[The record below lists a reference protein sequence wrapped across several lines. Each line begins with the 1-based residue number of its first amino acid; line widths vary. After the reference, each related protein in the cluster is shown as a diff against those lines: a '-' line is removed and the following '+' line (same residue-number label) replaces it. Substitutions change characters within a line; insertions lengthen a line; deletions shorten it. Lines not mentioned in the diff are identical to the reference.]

1 MASAGNPS
9 GEIPPS
15 KQGDRIDWP
24 AGFGPSPTKCVSPA
38 VTLGTGSRPAARAR
52 ASLRSW
58 ILCAKPMKV
67 PMVGAAV
74 AQQAK
79 APLHVLVTAG
89 ELKWGEPLA
98 PDDWSQINRLGE
110 YYLDNGH
117 KRRSSRLG
125 GANPEMIEGRDSEG
139 LIRVVLAIVAKACRT
154 EVGWALDGG
163 AAPFRRPKSR
173 GGGFCH

>member
-1 MASAGNPS
+1 MR
-9 GEIPPS
+9 
-15 KQGDRIDWP
+15 RIL
-24 AGFGPSPTKCVSPA
+24 ACVA
-38 VTLGTGSRPAARAR
+38 VAL
-52 ASLRSW
+52 
-58 ILCAKPMKV
+58 V

-79 APLHVLVTAG
+79 APLHVLVTAA

-139 LIRVVLAIVAKACRT
+139 SADRPPRLYGPEGGNKDLPIRHR
-154 EVGWALDGG
+154 
-163 AAPFRRPKSR
+163 
-173 GGGFCH
+173 